1 MLSLPFLTTRL
12 WLRDSAQTGES
23 QASNSC
29 CSAGP
34 PRPPSPCSPA
44 VHPQPAQ
51 GPPGATPRELGEG
64 AMIAAPSSLSA
75 KSWPRI
81 FPACSKVITALAAG
95 CVVTHRVLDRLF
107 IAGSPAWGC
116 FGLRGSQQVV
126 VEPALPQESCFSA
139 RTPPKRTGRSLRS
152 TPAGHPATSP
162 PPHHPSCTGVEWQ
175 EGKNQDR
182 SRMGR
187 WHTRQENRGL
197 RKTPGL
203 KCPPQISHH

>member
-1 MLSLPFLTTRL
+1 MPSLPFRTTRL

-34 PRPPSPCSPA
+34 PRPPSPRSPA

-64 AMIAAPSSLSA
+64 ATIAAPSSLSA

-81 FPACSKVITALAAG
+81 FPACSQVITALAAG

-107 IAGSPAWGC
+107 IAGSPACGC
-116 FGLRGSQQVV
+116 VGLRGSQQVV
-126 VEPALPQESCFSA
+126 VEPALTQESCFSA
-139 RTPPKRTGRSLRS
+139 RTSPKRTGRSLRS
-152 TPAGHPATSP
+152 TPPASSFLHWGPMAGGEKPGTEAGWDS
-162 PPHHPSCTGVEWQ
+162 G
-175 EGKNQDR
+175 
-182 SRMGR
+182 
-187 WHTRQENRGL
+187 
-197 RKTPGL
+197 TPGR
-203 KCPPQISHH
+203 KIGDSEKNTRAEVPSAD

>member
-1 MLSLPFLTTRL
+1 MPSLPFLTTRL

-64 AMIAAPSSLSA
+64 ATIAAPSSLSA

-81 FPACSKVITALAAG
+81 FPACSQVITALAAG

-139 RTPPKRTGRSLRS
+139 RTPPKRTGRSLRC

-175 EGKNQDR
+175 EGKNQEPKQDGTLALQAGK
-182 SRMGR
+182 SGTQKN
-187 WHTRQENRGL
+187 TRAEV
-197 RKTPGL
+197 P
-203 KCPPQISHH
+203 SAD